1 MRCRV
6 KVSRTIVRPATLAAI
21 VALVD
26 VAPAGA
32 ALARKA
38 PPPPGS
44 AAPEDG
50 AARTRFGFVD
60 SARLQAEAPGLHVA
74 RQRIEAEQFR
84 YDQELRDGQRQIAAI
99 DAEIASADLRVAS
112 VSAEATADPAVRQK
126 AFADREAL
134 DDRKYAMA
142 DEVGSRMS
150 ARREALDEARR
161 GLEQE
166 VVRIRNVMADL
177 ARRRQLEGVIDGR
190 HAFYGAVDLTA
201 EMLRLLGAT
210 PSAPALPVT
219 PSATP

>member
-1 MRCRV
+1 MRWFV
-6 KVSRTIVRPATLAAI
+6 KLSRTIVRPATLAAM
-21 VALVD
+21 VA

-32 ALARKA
+32 ALARDKMPAPAKA
-38 PPPPGS
+38 S
-44 AAPEDG
+44 APV
-50 AARTRFGFVD
+50 AAAMQTRFGFVD
-60 SARLQAEAPGLHVA
+60 SARLQAEAPGLQVA

-99 DAEIASADLRVAS
+99 EAEIASADLRVAS

-142 DEVGSRMS
+142 DEVGNRMG

-166 VVRIRNVMADL
+166 VVRIRTVMADL
-177 ARRRQLEGVIDGR
+177 ARRRRLEGVLDGR

-210 PSAPALPVT
+210 PSVPVLPVT
-219 PSATP
+219 PAASP